1 MTVYYQPGYRPND
14 CKDERRHDCDC
25 RCHRHECDCH
35 RHDCDCHRH
44 DCDCRSPIDCKPEKV
59 AFKCN
64 NLSGAS
70 GISVIALG
78 DTVTPRNIGSI
89 SVPELCCFKK
99 PCVKIDVSAIVSFAA
114 AIAVGTTITFR
125 IFKRCGRSEE
135 IEVQSFDL
143 TQGLA
148 IAAGGSIPVNFSV
161 CDCDGC
167 HSDCCTYRV
176 TVEATA
182 AVAVA
187 SAINVNQGT
196 ISIIAGD
203 VC

>member
-25 RCHRHECDCH
+25 RCHRHE
-35 RHDCDCHRH
+35 CDCHRH